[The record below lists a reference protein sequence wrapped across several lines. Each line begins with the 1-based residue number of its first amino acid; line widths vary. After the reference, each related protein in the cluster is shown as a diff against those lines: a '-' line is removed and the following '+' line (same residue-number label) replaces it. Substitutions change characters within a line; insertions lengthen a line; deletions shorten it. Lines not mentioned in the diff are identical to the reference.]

1 MSDQTTIE
9 LESLLPSATLER
21 LQAEAERQ
29 QSALSDVVRE
39 AIEDYLDS
47 LDEVTIEVPT
57 EEGSS
62 LIMPGSEYIIWS
74 PYDSFEAAQ
83 VMLDMLK
90 SGKPDTDEPA

>member
-47 LDEVTIEVPT
+47 LDEELEDTPNEKILADLREAWHEAMTGQTIPADNT
-57 EEGSS
+57 K
-62 LIMPGSEYIIWS
+62 
-74 PYDSFEAAQ
+74 DEA
-83 VMLDMLK
+83 
-90 SGKPDTDEPA
+90 T